1 MAEGRPLRRG
11 DTLADLREHRR
22 VEPRQF
28 TATVLIG
35 PEGRVF
41 VPLPFDPDEVW
52 GVKPVHHVNG
62 SIGGC
67 TVRGPV
73 QPFGDDR
80 GIALGPAWRRDRGIG
95 PGDTVDVVL
104 VPEGP
109 QRGDLAADFA
119 AALDANPAAG
129 AFFDGLA
136 QFYRRAYLTW
146 LDGAKRRPEVRA
158 QRIVEV
164 VALLAD
170 GVKARPK

>member
-1 MAEGRPLRRG
+1 M
-11 DTLADLREHRR
+11 
-22 VEPRQF
+22 EPQEF
-28 TATVLIG
+28 TATLLTG
-35 PEGRVF
+35 PKGRVF
-41 VPLPFDPDEVW
+41 VPVPFDPDEAW
-52 GVKPVHHVNG
+52 GAKPVHHVHG
-62 SIGGC
+62 TVGGC
-67 TVRGPV
+67 GVRGTV
-73 QPFGDDR
+73 EPFGDDR
-80 GIALGPAWRRDRGIG
+80 GVAVGPVWRRDCGIG

-119 AALDANPAAG
+119 AALDADPAAG

-136 QFYRRAYLTW
+136 QYYRRAYLTW